1 MKILLI
7 DDSATMRN
15 ILKNLLRA
23 ALGNVTFEEGADG
36 IEGLSCIDAGGPYD
50 LIMVD
55 WNMPNMDGL
64 AFVKKLRT
72 SDRTTPLIMVTTE
85 VEKDRVVD
93 AIRAGVNNYVIK
105 PFNAEALTQKVK
117 QTLEKA
123 KAAAATAA

>member
-55 WNMPNMDGL
+55 WNMPTMDGL

>member
-23 ALGNVTFEEGADG
+23 ALGDVTFEEAADG

-64 AFVKKLRT
+64 AFVKNLRGA
-72 SDRTTPLIMVTTE
+72 DRVTPLIMVTTE

-105 PFNAEALTQKVK
+105 PFNAESLTQKVK

-123 KAAAATAA
+123 KAAAAAAA

>member
-23 ALGNVTFEEGADG
+23 ALGEVAFEEAADG
-36 IEGLSCIDAGGPYD
+36 IEGLSCTDAGGPYD
-50 LIMVD
+50 LVMVD

-64 AFVKKLRT
+64 TFVKRMREANK
-72 SDRTTPLIMVTTE
+72 STPIIMVTTE
-85 VEKDRVVD
+85 VEKDRVVG

-105 PFNAEALTQKVK
+105 PFNAESLTQKVK

-123 KAAAATAA
+123 KAAAA